1 MQEKLLEISK
11 VIDKLAKEDYGLAAS
26 LLGDIA
32 QFFEGEMN
40 DTKSIEKKA
49 IALSLGKKVTEV

>member
-1 MQEKLLEISK
+1 MQDKLIEISK
-11 VIDKLAKEDYGLAAS
+11 VIDKLAKEDHGLAAS

-32 QFFEGEMN
+32 QFFDGEIT
-40 DTKSIEKKA
+40 DTKWIEKKA